1 VKRFFSI
8 IVLAWAAAFSAA
20 ADEKPSEKELAQ
32 AKEELQKLGEFIGQW
47 NLGGEGTVDGKK
59 ANWKETWEWSWKF
72 AKTGESSIV
81 VKVKDGKFFAEATV
95 TYDAKAKGFKASV
108 IDAAKDTNTMTGTI
122 DRKGAFLLERTDAK
136 SKDVHKLK
144 FGTAAEGIRLNI
156 SYDVQTGGKGLATT
170 IYKSNGSKDGE
181 SIASAKKKNECIVT
195 GGAATTAVTHAGKTY
210 YVCCSGCLEAFK
222 EDPEKFIK
230 AAAAKK

>member
-1 VKRFFSI
+1 
-8 IVLAWAAAFSAA
+8 
-20 ADEKPSEKELAQ
+20 
-32 AKEELQKLGEFIGQW
+32 
-47 NLGGEGTVDGKK
+47 
-59 ANWKETWEWSWKF
+59 
-72 AKTGESSIV
+72 
-81 VKVKDGKFFAEATV
+81 
-95 TYDAKAKGFKASV
+95 
-108 IDAAKDTNTMTGTI
+108 
-122 DRKGAFLLERTDAK
+122 
-136 SKDVHKLK
+136 VHKLK